1 MSLGVTGGSHTTMH
15 TISVNLYTFGELT
28 PEAQHKVI
36 ERERYINVDSS
47 FWYEPII
54 EDWTEELEHRGFEQV
69 KILFSG
75 FGSQG
80 DGACF
85 VARIN
90 IAAYLKAHN
99 LADTYPLLARYPE
112 YVEAY
117 LQHNGWYYHERST
130 SLTPFFN
137 AEVVDPGGSGISD
150 EEVRVEQEYEA
161 LEKGIYQEA
170 VRLGRE
176 IYKALEDEFDYQTS
190 AEAVQDTLIAN
201 EYTYLSE
208 GTRFRVPVP
217 A

>member
-1 MSLGVTGGSHTTMH
+1 MH
-15 TISVNLYTFGELT
+15 TISVNLYTFDELSR
-28 PEAQHKVI
+28 EAQHTVI
-36 ERERYINVDSS
+36 NRERFINVDDS
-47 FWYEPII
+47 FWYEPVI

-85 VARIN
+85 EARIN
-90 IAAYLKAHN
+90 IGAYLKAHH
-99 LADTYPLLARYPE
+99 LAATYPLLATYPE

-117 LQHNGWYYHERST
+117 LKHTGWYYHERST
-130 SLTPFFN
+130 RLVPYFN
-137 AEVVDPGGSGISD
+137 AEAVDPGGSGISD
-150 EEVRVEQEYEA
+150 KETCVEQEYEA
-161 LEKGIYQEA
+161 LEKDIAQEA

-176 IYKALEDEFDYQTS
+176 IYQALEYEFDYQTS

-201 EYTYLSE
+201 EYTYLSD
-208 GTRFRVPVP
+208 GRRFPLPSP